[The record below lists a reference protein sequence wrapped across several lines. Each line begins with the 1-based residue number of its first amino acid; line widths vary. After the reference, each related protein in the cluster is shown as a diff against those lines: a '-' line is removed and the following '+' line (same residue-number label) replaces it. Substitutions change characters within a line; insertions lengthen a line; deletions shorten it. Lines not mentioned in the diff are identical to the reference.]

1 MFETKPISCSAEARK
16 CRCSILFL
24 LNLQDLFLPLKALV
38 LTTLWSRL
46 IGVLAQEMSSL
57 FRDDF
62 VTIIQVSRF
71 CAASARGHRVGQHG
85 PILCSL
91 TWSLPRSHFA
101 EYSPDLYQHDIAL
114 NEINIFDQWNIFASL
129 NLTQS
134 LWSVTVVEIVQVK
147 WSILIEFT
155 FSTASVS
162 NIRREIIRIWQHASC
177 SPQQCSKSYVTLN
190 LLSEVLQ
197 DFMPNYTRS

>member
-1 MFETKPISCSAEARK
+1 MPVFHLIFAQSSQFVFAAQSSCADDS
-16 CRCSILFL
+16 
-24 LNLQDLFLPLKALV
+24 
-38 LTTLWSRL
+38 L
-46 IGVLAQEMSSL
+46 IGADWCLGAGNEL
-57 FRDDF
+57 
-62 VTIIQVSRF
+62 IIPRWFCYNNPVSRF
-71 CAASARGHRVGQHG
+71 YAAYARDHGVSQHG
-85 PILCSL
+85 PILRSL
-91 TWSLPRSHFA
+91 TWSLPGSRFA

-162 NIRREIIRIWQHASC
+162 NSRREIIRIWQHASC

-190 LLSEVLQ
+190 LISEVLQ
-197 DFMPNYTRS
+197 DVMLNYTRS

>member
-1 MFETKPISCSAEARK
+1 MPVFHLIFAQSSQFVFAAQSSCADDSLIEADW
-16 CRCSILFL
+16 CLGAG
-24 LNLQDLFLPLKALV
+24 NE
-38 LTTLWSRL
+38 L
-46 IGVLAQEMSSL
+46 IIPGW
-57 FRDDF
+57 FCYNNP
-62 VTIIQVSRF
+62 VSRF
-71 CAASARGHRVGQHG
+71 CAASARDHGVSQHG
-85 PILCSL
+85 PILRSL
-91 TWSLPRSHFA
+91 TWSRFA

-162 NIRREIIRIWQHASC
+162 NSQREIIRIWQHASC

>member
-1 MFETKPISCSAEARK
+1 MPVFHLIFAQSSGFVFAAQSSCADDS
-16 CRCSILFL
+16 
-24 LNLQDLFLPLKALV
+24 
-38 LTTLWSRL
+38 L
-46 IGVLAQEMSSL
+46 IAADWCLGAGNEL
-57 FRDDF
+57 
-62 VTIIQVSRF
+62 IIQRWF
-71 CAASARGHRVGQHG
+71 CYNNPSLQVLCCLCQRSQGGPTWAYLALNDLISACG
-85 PILCSL
+85 
-91 TWSLPRSHFA
+91 SHFA
-101 EYSPDLYQHDIAL
+101 EYSPDLDQHDIAL

>member
-1 MFETKPISCSAEARK
+1 MFETKPIFCPAEARK

-24 LNLQDLFLPLKALV
+24 LNLHNLFLPLKALV

-62 VTIIQVSRF
+62 VTIIQSPGFVLPLPEVTGWANMGLS
-71 CAASARGHRVGQHG
+71 CSHWLDL
-85 PILCSL
+85 IL
-91 TWSLPRSHFA
+91 A